1 MFLHDQLYFAYY
13 PFVIV
18 AFIYMLF
25 SVGFNRLGL
34 FIGALFWSG
43 MVQFLSDLASF
54 SGFPNDIHNIYKIV
68 MSLWAIY
75 LFGKEILRSHSR
87 QDVSVNVAW
96 ILFSLVF
103 WLSYLKYGG
112 GILTMMSQYL
122 YKYGMVYLLY
132 YGMKSVFTHN
142 KTEYVKDL
150 LLKIL
155 FVQVALSVVK
165 IVLSISMTGR
175 LQEFIVGSI
184 SSGGAGVAVV
194 LPISGLVLYWLV
206 KGKKLSGKDT
216 LVSLLFL
223 LIAIGSGKRSP
234 VFIFPVVYLGL
245 AMYAT
250 RTIKPGNLLKFIPI
264 AFLAFYLSV
273 KTNWTLNPEN
283 SSWGSFDLEYV
294 YRYVLRYNFG
304 AQEASDIFRED
315 YEGSGRGSG
324 AFLVFQPTKLGLRDF
339 DEWFLG
345 NGLHHFAVAEYGKR
359 IGRWKSGESTGYD
372 IDHTG
377 LMGGAAG
384 NTYTLG
390 YGGLIA
396 MLWLSLA
403 ILSNVKDKRL
413 RRVLTFFYLWE
424 FFFYQDQFMSQH
436 TSVIVVAFACFYDKW
451 NLHRAVAR
459 IQSSQTEPFF
469 LKDKRQ
475 PALLGAE

>member
-34 FIGALFWSG
+34 FIVALFWSG
-43 MVQFLSDLASF
+43 MVQFLSELASF
-54 SGFPNDIHNIYKIV
+54 SGFPIDVHNIYKIV
-68 MSLWAIY
+68 MALWAIY

-112 GILTMMSQYL
+112 AIITMMSQYL

-194 LPISGLVLYWLV
+194 LPVSGLVLYWLV

-250 RTIKPGNLLKFIPI
+250 RTIKPGNLLKFIPL

-273 KTNWTLNPEN
+273 RTNWTLNPEK

-324 AFLVFQPTKLGLRDF
+324 AFLIFQPAKLGLSDI
-339 DEWFLG
+339 DEYFLG
-345 NGLHHFAVAEYGKR
+345 NGLFTAAVR
-359 IGRWKSGESTGYD
+359 THGRLLGGVQGYD

-436 TSVIVVAFACFYDKW
+436 ASVIVVAFACFYDKW
-451 NLHRAVAR
+451 QLHGASVRA
-459 IQSSQTEPFF
+459 QSSQVKPVFSKE
-469 LKDKRQ
+469 KRRL
-475 PALLGAE
+475 ALIRAE

>member
-1 MFLHDQLYFAYY
+1 MFPNDALYFAYY
-13 PFVIV
+13 PFVIA
-18 AFIYMLF
+18 AFMYMLF

-34 FIGALFWSG
+34 FIVALFWSG

-54 SGFPNDIHNIYKIV
+54 SGFPIDVHNIYKIV
-68 MSLWAIY
+68 MALWAIY

-112 GILTMMSQYL
+112 AIITMMSQYL

-250 RTIKPGNLLKFIPI
+250 RTIKPGNLLKFIPL

-273 KTNWTLNPEN
+273 RTNWTLNPEK

-324 AFLVFQPTKLGLRDF
+324 AFLIFQPAKLGLSDI
-339 DEWFLG
+339 DEYFLG
-345 NGLHHFAVAEYGKR
+345 NGLYTAAVR
-359 IGRWKSGESTGYD
+359 THGRLLGGEQGYD

-436 TSVIVVAFACFYDKW
+436 ASVIVVAFACFYDKW